1 MVLHAGW
8 VERGIANVEQMSK
21 VQEIKHLIFKLLL
34 VQVSLT
40 STGVYLQSSINN
52 SCNLH
57 TKKLAAFLS

>member
-21 VQEIKHLIFKLLL
+21 VQEIKNIILKLLL

-40 STGVYLQSSINN
+40 SAGVYLQSSINN

-57 TKKLAAFLS
+57 IKKS